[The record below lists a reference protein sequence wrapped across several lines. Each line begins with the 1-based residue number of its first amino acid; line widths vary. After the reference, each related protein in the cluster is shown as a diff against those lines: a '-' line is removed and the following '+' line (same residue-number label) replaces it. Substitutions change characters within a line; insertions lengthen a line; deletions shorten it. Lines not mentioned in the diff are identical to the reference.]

1 MACSRSAPCLRCC
14 TVQIGNPGASGS
26 LLFKTADD
34 LYIIKTLE
42 KNEYTFILGIL
53 EKYVGHLTRMGGE
66 VNSSLLVKF
75 VGMFSIKKNRK
86 IRLIAMQVSCFR
98 TGQLTPATVS
108 NLHFLTRAC
117 IAFSVYRTGRIRCRI
132 KCLVDRRL

>member
-1 MACSRSAPCLRCC
+1 
-14 TVQIGNPGASGS
+14 

-53 EKYVGHLTRMGGE
+53 EKYVGHLTRMGGD

-86 IRLIAMQVSCFR
+86 IRLIAMQVRPYIHPSIHPSIR
-98 TGQLTPATVS
+98 RERESQLIDDRLRMYTI
-108 NLHFLTRAC
+108 NQ
-117 IAFSVYRTGRIRCRI
+117 
-132 KCLVDRRL
+132 VD

>member
-1 MACSRSAPCLRCC
+1 MACSRSAPFLRCC
-14 TVQIGNPGASGS
+14 NVQIGNPGASGS

-86 IRLIAMQVSCFR
+86 IRLIAMQVSC
-98 TGQLTPATVS
+98 TGQHSPATACY
-108 NLHFLTRAC
+108 LQLLTQPRAFV
-117 IAFSVYRTGRIRCRI
+117 APSVYCIGRIRCQT
-132 KCLVDRRL
+132 KFSVDRRL